1 MLGLWQLRLRHCG
14 SWLASQRIQLE
25 RSNIGGKART
35 TRRSLRD
42 LSAVAVL
49 AAPFLQGC
57 AALPKVELKAYAT
70 AYAETQVITNGVLD
84 IVVPYERI
92 VIRTAA
98 APTRVAP
105 ATPADAPPS
114 ATCQP
119 PACDPSLLANRPA
132 APRPVPVVTAPRCR
146 NGFRGPD
153 PFCYEFRDGYADI
166 GDPVLVGAFRN
177 LSNVVGRFNA
187 LLIAYADGASAKLIE
202 QELSGLSA
210 TVTTIGSLVP
220 GSSVGSAFANRFNN
234 LVGKIVAIAGPVIDR
249 EQLRIFLLDN
259 YELVDQAIELMAT
272 NSPALYSNVAT
283 GTLFFRDI
291 APGSGPS
298 LNTRRREIRRL
309 IANWTVLLDDNRR
322 LLRELRIA
330 IEAPDGLETRLRN
343 LNESTVIARIDTSAI
358 RKQIAT
364 LGTPVL
370 PP

>member
-1 MLGLWQLRLRHCG
+1 MVSLWRWRLWLALQRIPFGKPSVNDHVLTLRLR
-14 SWLASQRIQLE
+14 
-25 RSNIGGKART
+25 
-35 TRRSLRD
+35 D
-42 LSAVAVL
+42 LPL
-49 AAPFLQGC
+49 AALVAASFLQGC
-57 AALPKVELKAYAT
+57 AAIPKVELKAYAN

-84 IVVPYERI
+84 IVTPYERI

-98 APTRVAP
+98 LPARVAP
-105 ATPADAPPS
+105 PAAPSPPP
-114 ATCQP
+114 ATCEL
-119 PACDPSLLANRPA
+119 PACDPSLLVNRPA
-132 APRPVPVVTAPRCR
+132 AAQPRPVPVVAAPRCR

-210 TVTTIGSLVP
+210 TVTSISSLVP
-220 GSSVGSAFANRFNN
+220 GSSVSSAFANRFNS
-234 LVGKIVAIAGPVIDR
+234 LVSKIVAIAGPIIDR

-272 NSPALYSNVAT
+272 SSPNLYSNVAV

-298 LNTRRREIRRL
+298 LNARRREIRRL

-330 IEAPDGLETRLRN
+330 IAAPDGLETRLRN
-343 LNESTVIARIDTSAI
+343 LNESTVVARIDTSAI